1 MAGVRLSLELSVSP
15 GVLLRICVM
24 RFVKIIEKPNEIYA
38 FAAVDL
44 ETGEAPLRLSDRDAL
59 VALCRRFGW
68 AVQGESNALEE
79 SPTGLRQPKPRSRA
93 RHRVGGG
100 TKFISARKRPER
112 SRRAAS

>member
-1 MAGVRLSLELSVSP
+1 
-15 GVLLRICVM
+15 M
-24 RFVKIIEKPNEIYA
+24 RHVKIVEKPNETYA

-44 ETGEAPLRLSDRDAL
+44 ETGEAPFRLSDRDAL
-59 VALCRRFGW
+59 VALCRRLGW

-79 SPTGLRQPKPRSRA
+79 SPAGLRQRKRGRV
-93 RHRVGGG
+93 RHRVAGG